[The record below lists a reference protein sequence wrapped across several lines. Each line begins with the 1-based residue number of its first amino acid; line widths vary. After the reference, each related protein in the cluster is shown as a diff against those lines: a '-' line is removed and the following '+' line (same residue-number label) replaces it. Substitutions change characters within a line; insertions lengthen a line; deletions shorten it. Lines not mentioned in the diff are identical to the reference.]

1 MECISNIHSKLTL
14 LIPNTQQPS
23 NALSFD
29 TEQQPMTTATA
40 HIEKQPM
47 GTTSTIAEQQP
58 MGTTA
63 TIAEQQPMG
72 TMDNNLSPGAMSA
85 VPVSSQQTMSRKRT
99 WSGRGSESSDATNEQ
114 HDLISNS
121 ASPEIIVSNSNNKNK
136 YLTFIY
142 SMG

>member
-1 MECISNIHSKLTL
+1 
-14 LIPNTQQPS
+14 
-23 NALSFD
+23 
-29 TEQQPMTTATA
+29 MTTATA
-40 HIEKQPM
+40 HIEK
-47 GTTSTIAEQQP
+47 QP

-72 TMDNNLSPGAMSA
+72 TMDNNLSPGAISA

-99 WSGRGSESSDATNEQ
+99 RSGRGSESSDATNEQ

-142 SMG
+142 SIG